1 VPSIALKII
10 PKPEPGTR
18 PVVFRKSG
26 RMVFFQG
33 EERAPALSCGHCGH
47 TLVTGIP
54 LKRFTTVEKSPG
66 GKAFKDGE
74 ELITGTLSVKGKGDF
89 AGNTQLVIKCPACSA
104 YNETVASRTA

>member
-1 VPSIALKII
+1 MSIALKII

-18 PVVFRKSG
+18 PVVFRRSG

-33 EERAPALSCGHCGH
+33 EERTPELACGQCDH

-54 LKRFTTVEKSPG
+54 LKRFTTVDKSSG

-74 ELITGTLSVKGKGDF
+74 QQITGTLIVKGKHDF
-89 AGNTQLVIKCPACSA
+89 AGNTQLVIKCPSCSA
-104 YNETVASRTA
+104 YNETIASRTA